1 MALYLNKALVIG
13 NLTRDPEFRTTPSG
27 QSLCTFGV
35 ATTRRWKD
43 QTSGE
48 QREVTEFHNI
58 VAWGKVAEIIQQH
71 LNLKKGGKVFVE
83 GRLQTRSWEDQAG
96 QKRNRTEIVTENIIP
111 FDRKPAATSP
121 QPSADSSQPA
131 ADQPADDVRV
141 EDIPF

>member
-111 FDRKPAATSP
+111 FDRKPAVTSP
-121 QPSADSSQPA
+121 QPSADSSQPV